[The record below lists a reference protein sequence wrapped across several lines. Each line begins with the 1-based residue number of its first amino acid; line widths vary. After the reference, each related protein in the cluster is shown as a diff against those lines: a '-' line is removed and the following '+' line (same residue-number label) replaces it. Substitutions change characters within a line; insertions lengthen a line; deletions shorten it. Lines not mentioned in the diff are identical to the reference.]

1 MNKEVITALFQQF
14 EQACYV
20 YKKIECWSAR
30 ELQPLLGYKRWENFT
45 IAISKAK
52 KACADVEGKVSNH
65 FRDFSETI
73 HLPKGAER
81 EIEDIALTRY
91 AGYLIARHADTAKPA
106 VVFAQ
111 TYFAVQNRDPE
122 TIRQLLTGITKA
134 PAGERLSHSAKKLS
148 GIVYERG
155 INEKSFAVIRSK
167 GDAALFGGFNTKEMK
182 KKLGVPDKRQLADF
196 LPELSIKAQDFA
208 DELSSH
214 NVIEKNLHG
223 DATISREHVDNNAAV
238 RKVLKERGVQL
249 EKLPVAQDARKTARV
264 ARTQKKKLGEGDKK
278 RNDP

>member
-1 MNKEVITALFQQF
+1 MTKEAINALFQKF
-14 EQACYV
+14 EQACYI

-30 ELQPLLGYKRWENFT
+30 ELQPLMGYKGWESFT
-45 IAISKAK
+45 NAINKAK
-52 KACADVEGKVSNH
+52 KACTDVEGKVSNH

-73 HLPKGAER
+73 SLPKGAVR

-91 AGYLIARHADTAKPA
+91 AGYLIARHADAGKPA

-111 TYFAVQNRDPE
+111 TYFAVQSRKPE
-122 TIRQLLTGITKA
+122 IIGQHLSELAKKS
-134 PAGERLSHSAKKLS
+134 AGEKLSGPGKKLS

-155 INEKSFAVIRSK
+155 VNEKSFAIIQSK

-182 KKLGVPDKRQLADF
+182 RKLGVPDKRQLADF
-196 LPELSIKAQDFA
+196 LPELTIKAKDFA

-223 DATISREHVDNNAAV
+223 DATISKEHVDNNAAV
-238 RKVLKERGVQL
+238 RKVLKERGVQP
-249 EKLPVAQDARKTARV
+249 EKLPAAADAKVV
-264 ARTQKKKLGEGDKK
+264 ARALRSQRKKAGEGNKRKK
-278 RNDP
+278 